1 MIKLTINELAELAGC
16 GLTTIKRM
24 IYDDKLTYECVI
36 NSKGRKKYLFPLESL
51 PEDIRARYYRSKF
64 ARPSILRVS
73 DEALENFTESERE
86 EIKRWYDIIA
96 EWLRFRDASDSK
108 AEADAMFIE
117 GYKEQHGPYSQ
128 MCIAGL
134 YKRWR
139 CIKEGNISGLVDKRG
154 GYNKGVSSIPQEVW
168 DRFMFYY
175 LNENRPS
182 VNKCYLNTVAN
193 IEETL
198 PQLVN
203 MIPSQSA
210 FRRRLAEVPKAVL
223 IAGREGNKAMLDKA
237 APYISRDYHSLS
249 PNDIWIADNH
259 TLDIISYDE
268 EKEMKHR
275 LYLTAF
281 LDARSG
287 VLVGW
292 NITENPNSQSTL
304 IALRHGIM
312 RFGIPKKV
320 YFDNGSEFL
329 THDLAGRGHR
339 TRKSQINEVVAHPVF
354 ARLGIEM
361 INAIVKNAKAK
372 PIERVFRTIKEDFS
386 KSFIT
391 FCGGNVLEKPERLK
405 SVLKSGEIPTD
416 STVSTAFADYADGIY
431 NVGSYTGAVQAD
443 RKMSRVEVWNS
454 YIKEQRKAINEDD
467 LNLMLMR
474 STRAQTVGRN
484 GVHLTI
490 AGERLDYWNEETWKM
505 QGEKVYLRYDPSDLG
520 TVRVYNAESDKY
532 IATLPLSQE
541 TRIKFDA
548 EHEDVALAQAKVHE
562 VGRAIRKNLKDYKE
576 RLEPCAR
583 IDMLD
588 MELRRAHKG
597 KQKFVI
603 QEPKVIIP
611 VVSGEQREEPLKAVA
626 GDVMPV
632 IIDINKM
639 NRNAEARRK

>member
-1 MIKLTINELAELAGC
+1 MIRLTATELAELTGC
-16 GLTTIKRM
+16 EVTKIKRM
-24 IYDDKLTYECVI
+24 VYADKINYETVI
-36 NSKGRKKYLFPLESL
+36 NSKGRKQYMFPLETL
-51 PEDIRARYYRSKF
+51 PDDIRARYYRSKF
-64 ARPSILRVS
+64 ARPSILKVS
-73 DEALENFTESERE
+73 DESLENFTESERE
-86 EIKRWYDIIA
+86 EIKRWYDLIA
-96 EWLRFRDASDSK
+96 EWQRFRSEVKSK
-108 AEADAMFIE
+108 ADADALFIA
-117 GYKEQHGPYSQ
+117 GYKERHGPYSQ
-128 MCIAGL
+128 LCKASL

-139 CIKEGNISGLVDKRG
+139 CIKEGNLSGLIDKRG

-168 DRFMFYY
+168 DRFLFYY
-175 LNENRPS
+175 LDENKPS
-182 VNKCYLNTVAN
+182 VSKCYLTTVAN
-193 IEETL
+193 IEETMPEL
-198 PQLVN
+198 AG

-210 FRRRLAEVPKAVL
+210 FRRRLAEVPQAVL
-223 IAGREGNKAMLDKA
+223 IAGREGHKAMLDKA
-237 APYISRDYHSLS
+237 TPYISRDYHSLL

-268 EKEMKHR
+268 DKKIKHR

-287 VLVGW
+287 VLAGW

-339 TRKSQINEVVAHPVF
+339 TRKSQINEVVSYPVF

-405 SVLKSGEIPTD
+405 GVLKSGEIPTD
-416 STVSTAFADYADGIY
+416 STVSTAFEEYADGIY
-431 NVGSYTGAVQAD
+431 NVDSYTGAVQAD
-443 RKMSRVEVWNS
+443 RKMSRIDVWNTH
-454 YIKEQRKAINEDD
+454 IKEQRRAINEDD

-490 AGERLDYWNEETWKM
+490 AGEKLEYWNEETWKM

-520 TVRVYNAESDKY
+520 TVRVYKADSDQY
-532 IATLPLSQE
+532 LTTLPLSQE

-562 VGRAIRKNLKDYKE
+562 VGKAIRKGLKEYKT
-576 RLEPCAR
+576 RLDPCAR

-603 QEPKVIIP
+603 QEPKVIVP
-611 VVSGEQREEPLKAVA
+611 VVSGEQREEPLKAVG
-626 GDVMPV
+626 GDVTPV